1 VGWPQVLD
9 QGITGLVLQLLER
22 RRGDADG
29 QGYSCGEGCAYGLG
43 FQVAGAFSQN
53 AEHDLTHAGVSPS
66 YGFHP
71 WSAQAFWQVRPD
83 TGNRPCGHL
92 FLQRQV
98 SQPRAE
104 ASLEAS
110 CTAVMQR

>member
-1 VGWPQVLD
+1 V
-9 QGITGLVLQLLER
+9 T
-22 RRGDADG
+22 
-29 QGYSCGEGCAYGLG
+29 
-43 FQVAGAFSQN
+43 
-53 AEHDLTHAGVSPS
+53 
-66 YGFHP
+66 
-71 WSAQAFWQVRPD
+71 FWRVRAD

-98 SQPRAE
+98 SQPCAE